1 MTLLDLRVTL
11 VDCEPAVW
19 REVRVPSDVL
29 LTDLH
34 HVLQIA
40 MGWEDMHRHGFGRGE
55 SYWTASTRWLIEP
68 EFEEAEERG
77 VTLEEALGEGT
88 VLTYLYDMG
97 DDWEHRV
104 AVARTAEGTAEHAEL
119 LGGEGACPPEDS
131 GGIYGFAELVAALRR
146 VQAGDEPDGWDADR
160 LHHLVG
166 DGDVQDLATKL
177 LDFDD
182 VALRAELEGVPITE
196 LGSLRGQDEDPRF
209 P

>member
-1 MTLLDLRVTL
+1 MTILDLRVDL
-11 VDCEPAVW
+11 IDCEPPVW
-19 REVRVPSDVL
+19 REVRVPADIL

-40 MGWEDMHRHGFGRGE
+40 MGWEDMHLHSFGRGE
-55 SYWTASTRWLIEP
+55 SYRKASARWLIEP

-77 VTLEEALGEGT
+77 VTLEEALGDGT

-104 AVARTAEGTAEHAEL
+104 AVAGTSEGTAEHAEL
-119 LGGEGACPPEDS
+119 LAGEGACPPEDS

-146 VQAGDEPDGWDADR
+146 VQAGEEPDGWDADR

-166 DGDVQDLATKL
+166 EGDPHDLATKL

-182 VALRAELEGVPITE
+182 VAARVELDGTPITQ

-209 P
+209 R

>member
-1 MTLLDLRVTL
+1 MTILDLRVSL

-19 REVRVPSDVL
+19 REVRVPADVR

-40 MGWEDMHRHGFGRGE
+40 MGWQDMHLHAFGRGE
-55 SYWTASTRWLIEP
+55 SYWTASARWIIEP
-68 EFEEAEERG
+68 ETDESEERG
-77 VTLEEALGEGT
+77 VTLEQALGDGT
-88 VLTYLYDMG
+88 VITYLYDMG

-104 AVARTAEGTAEHAEL
+104 AVAGTAEGTTEHAEL

-131 GGIYGFAELVAALRR
+131 GGIFGFAELIDALHRI
-146 VQAGDEPDGWDADR
+146 QAGGEPDGWDADR

-166 DGDVQDLATKL
+166 DGDAQDLTTKL

-182 VALRAELEGVPITE
+182 VAVKAELEGVPITE

-209 P
+209 R

>member
-1 MTLLDLRVTL
+1 MTILDLHVTL

-34 HVLQIA
+34 QVLQVA
-40 MGWEDMHRHGFGRGE
+40 MGWEDKHPHGFGRGE
-55 SYWTASTRWLIEP
+55 SYWTASARWLLEP
-68 EFEEAEERG
+68 ASEEAEERG
-77 VTLEEALGEGT
+77 VTLEDALGEGT

-104 AVARTAEGTAEHAEL
+104 AVAGTAEGTTAHAEL
-119 LGGEGACPPEDS
+119 LCGQGACPPEDS
-131 GGIYGFAELVAALRR
+131 GGIFGFAELVAALRR
-146 VQAGDEPDGWDADR
+146 VQAGEEPDGWDADR

-166 DGDVQDLATKL
+166 DGDAHELATKL

-182 VALRAELEGVPITE
+182 VAVSTELESAPITE
-196 LGSLRGQDEDPRF
+196 LGSLRGQDEDPHF